1 MVQVAIYVR
10 LSSEDRDKRFKTD
23 ESDSI
28 QNQKMMLKA
37 YCKERN
43 WDIYDIYC
51 DEDYSGA
58 DSSRPDFRRMLE
70 DCENK
75 RVNIVLCKSQSRFSR
90 DMEII
95 EKYLHN
101 KFIEWGIRFISV
113 VDHADTDDHAN
124 KKTRQILGLTNEW
137 YLEETSE
144 NIRRTLK
151 AKRSNGEFTGS
162 FAPYGYLVDPDNKN
176 HLIIDEKTAPVVH
189 DIFRWFTEGY
199 GYREIVKRLNE
210 KNIPSPSEYK
220 RQCKSKYVNHNEE
233 TSVNNGLWT
242 HTTIYTMIRNETYTG
257 TLVQGK
263 SHNVSYKNKK
273 KLKVPEKD
281 WIRVTGTHEPIID
294 METWEKTK
302 QRLQSRQRVSRTTQT
317 LSPLSGK
324 VKCLHC
330 KSPMK
335 RDVYYNKARTRT
347 YYQLVCGSYKTGAMV
362 CSERN
367 AISGKTLEKTIADQ
381 LNQLIAGYCDLNS
394 ISIKDTKSS
403 LLETYQNEYDSL
415 TAEINKISTKQYQ
428 LYNDRLEGLI
438 TKEQYMMF
446 SKDIENKNNSFLAQ
460 QEKLTARIQEIN
472 DSIDNE
478 IMKNDLIKKY
488 THIDEITR
496 EIADEFIEQIYIGR
510 KTDNGEPREIII
522 DWKI

>member
-242 HTTIYTMIRNETYTG
+242 HTTI
-257 TLVQGK
+257 
-263 SHNVSYKNKK
+263 NVFK
-273 KLKVPEKD
+273 
-281 WIRVTGTHEPIID
+281 
-294 METWEKTK
+294 
-302 QRLQSRQRVSRTTQT
+302 
-317 LSPLSGK
+317 
-324 VKCLHC
+324 
-330 KSPMK
+330 
-335 RDVYYNKARTRT
+335 
-347 YYQLVCGSYKTGAMV
+347 
-362 CSERN
+362 
-367 AISGKTLEKTIADQ
+367 
-381 LNQLIAGYCDLNS
+381 
-394 ISIKDTKSS
+394 
-403 LLETYQNEYDSL
+403 
-415 TAEINKISTKQYQ
+415 
-428 LYNDRLEGLI
+428 
-438 TKEQYMMF
+438 
-446 SKDIENKNNSFLAQ
+446 
-460 QEKLTARIQEIN
+460 
-472 DSIDNE
+472 
-478 IMKNDLIKKY
+478 
-488 THIDEITR
+488 
-496 EIADEFIEQIYIGR
+496 
-510 KTDNGEPREIII
+510 
-522 DWKI
+522 